1 MKIEKDHNYRIIIYF
16 WRWWLRDV
24 WAIKIENDGNY
35 VNRNDDDD
43 DDDDDEIL
51 DIIESIARNIRN

>member
-1 MKIEKDHNYRIIIYF
+1 MKRVKP
-16 WRWWLRDV
+16 
-24 WAIKIENDGNY
+24 IKIENDGNY
-35 VNRNDDDD
+35 VNRN

>member
-1 MKIEKDHNYRIIIYF
+1 M
-16 WRWWLRDV
+16 
-24 WAIKIENDGNY
+24 KIENDGNY
-35 VNRNDDDD
+35 VNRNDDD

>member
-1 MKIEKDHNYRIIIYF
+1 M
-16 WRWWLRDV
+16 
-24 WAIKIENDGNY
+24 KIENDGNY

>member
-1 MKIEKDHNYRIIIYF
+1 M
-16 WRWWLRDV
+16 
-24 WAIKIENDGNY
+24 KIENDSNY
-35 VNRNDDDD
+35 VNRNDDD